1 VRTPSAESGVAAVW
15 AATAV
20 SVFMAVLLVG
30 LDFGG
35 AVAGRHRA
43 AAAADLAALAAAG
56 HAVHGTGP
64 ACDRARRIAEQM
76 GGRLALCRLAAW
88 DALVEVQV
96 EVGTTLPGIGPAIGR
111 ARAGPA
117 PAGVAEAPGPSRR
130 AGPLPRL
137 RSPPTLQRLQ
147 DAPHAALSGRL
158 RPTSGRAVRDD
169 PIWQAVCND
178 TPRLHGCSGTRR

>member
-1 VRTPSAESGVAAVW
+1 VTTLSAESGVATVW

-20 SVFMAVLLVG
+20 GVLMAVLLVG
-30 LDFGG
+30 LDLGG

-76 GGRLALCRLAAW
+76 GGRLAVCRLNGW

-96 EVGTTLPGIGPAIGR
+96 EVGTTLPGLGRAVGR

-117 PAGVAEAPGPSRR
+117 PADVAEAPGPSRR
-130 AGPLPRL
+130 AGPLPL
-137 RSPPTLQRLQ
+137 PRSR
-147 DAPHAALSGRL
+147 
-158 RPTSGRAVRDD
+158 RPDTGSDSSQVR
-169 PIWQAVCND
+169 
-178 TPRLHGCSGTRR
+178 R